1 MCFFIFFGFIGL
13 CRFPFHVSSVSLW
26 YGGPPTLDHG
36 LIYLDRVDR
45 RFILINLTL
54 VKCDFL
60 ISLSNFL
67 FLLVRDP
74 LPFQTHQPFY

>member
-1 MCFFIFFGFIGL
+1 M
-13 CRFPFHVSSVSLW
+13 CRFPLHISSVSQW

-45 RFILINLTL
+45 RFILINLTF

-67 FLLVRDP
+67 CLLVRDP